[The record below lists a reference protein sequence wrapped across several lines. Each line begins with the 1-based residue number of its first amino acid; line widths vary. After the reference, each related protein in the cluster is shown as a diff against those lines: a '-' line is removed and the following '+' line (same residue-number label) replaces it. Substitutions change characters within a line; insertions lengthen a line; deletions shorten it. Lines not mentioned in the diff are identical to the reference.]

1 MIDGMDFD
9 GHINGKSYRVSVE
22 KGTGSAHGTYKV
34 RIGEAEYRVDARSTA
49 DHSLSMIL
57 DGKQYDLMI
66 ENDGRRKVV
75 QFPDYSCEVE
85 LGNNVENGPSG
96 EEPDAGDGLAEISSP
111 MPGRVIRILVEAG
124 AEVKKGQG
132 LMVVEA
138 MKMENEIQSP
148 KDGTVKDIFVNENDA
163 VETGTPLTA
172 VE

>member
-1 MIDGMDFD
+1 MDFD

-22 KGTGSAHGTYKV
+22 KGSGGAYGTYRV
-34 RIGEAEYRVDARSTA
+34 RIGEAEYSVDARSTA
-49 DHSLSMIL
+49 DRSLSMIL

-66 ENDGRRKVV
+66 ENDGKRKVV
-75 QFPDYSCEVE
+75 RFPDYSCEVE
-85 LGNNVENGPSG
+85 LGNNVANGAG
-96 EEPDAGDGLAEISSP
+96 GGDAGDSDGPVEIASP
-111 MPGRVIRILVEAG
+111 MPGRIIRILVEAG

-148 KDGTVKDIFVNENDA
+148 KDGTVKEIFVKESDA
-163 VETGTPLTA
+163 VESGTPLTA